1 MTGFHDMLTRL
12 RRLYERRLEPEYL
25 RVLAE
30 DYWRALLVFALCA
43 LIGLILFGVWQFIV
57 VLEDLAG
64 AQNGA
69 GVKPPVAFSRPL
81 LENTLSAFDARE
93 AAYKARGSGT
103 TYKDPS
109 KQ

>member
-1 MTGFHDMLTRL
+1 MTAFRDILGRL

-43 LIGLILFGVWQFIV
+43 LIGLVLFGVWQFV
-57 VLEDLAG
+57 AVLEDLAG

-81 LENTLSAFDARE
+81 LENMLSAFDARE
-93 AAYKARGSGT
+93 AAYEAQGSGT
-103 TYKDPS
+103 TFTDPS
-109 KQ
+109 R